1 MTVSSDAKHGVRAE
15 ESLMI
20 EEAASLDDAIERLY
34 NGRRVLGD
42 RRSVGGGDINISSV
56 LTLDDGSHLFLKEN
70 RDDLMPMFAAEALG
84 LAALADIADR
94 SNAPPVPQAYAWGID
109 GRRSFLLME
118 KIVSGRLNSGS
129 EFGRA
134 LAVLHREGRSDDCGF
149 PTDNWIGSNNQ
160 PNRRLMSWHDF
171 FAERRLGYQWR
182 MARTKGFGRISD
194 DKAMESLLN
203 RLPELLPDIDDGRA
217 SLLHGDLWGGNWMAD
232 STGRAWLID
241 PAVYYGHREADLAM
255 TELFGGFPPGFRQ
268 SYEDEWPIEPGFT
281 ERRDLYN
288 LYHILNHANLF
299 GSSYWN
305 SAVGIVKR
313 YA

>member
-1 MTVSSDAKHGVRAE
+1 
-15 ESLMI
+15 MI
-20 EEAASLDDAIERLY
+20 EHAASLEDAIERLY
-34 NGRRVLGD
+34 EGRRGLRG
-42 RRSVGGGDINISSV
+42 RRGVGGGDINVASV

-70 RDDLMPMFAAEALG
+70 RDDLMPMFAAEAVG
-84 LAALADIADR
+84 LAALADIADE
-94 SNAPPVPQAYAWGID
+94 SKVLSVPRVYAWGID

-118 KIVSGRLNSGS
+118 MISPGRLKSGE

-134 LAVLHREGRSDDCGF
+134 LAILHKEGRSVDCGF
-149 PTDNWIGSNNQ
+149 SSDNWIGSNRQSNQ
-160 PNRRLMSWHDF
+160 RMSSWHDF

-182 MARTKGFGRISD
+182 MARMKGFGQASE
-194 DKAMESLLN
+194 DKSMESLLN
-203 RLPELLPDIDDGRA
+203 RLPELLPDIDGGQA

-255 TELFGGFPPGFRQ
+255 TELFGGFPAGFRQ
-268 SYEDEWPIEPGFT
+268 GYEDEWPIEPGFN

-305 SAVGIVKR
+305 SAIGIVKR
-313 YA
+313 YT